1 MAEREIVPQERI
13 MPRQSTRIICDAE
26 RMSATPASKRIRTR
40 RGWLARWLSLLGL
53 RSGKGDWA
61 ANR

>member
-1 MAEREIVPQERI
+1 